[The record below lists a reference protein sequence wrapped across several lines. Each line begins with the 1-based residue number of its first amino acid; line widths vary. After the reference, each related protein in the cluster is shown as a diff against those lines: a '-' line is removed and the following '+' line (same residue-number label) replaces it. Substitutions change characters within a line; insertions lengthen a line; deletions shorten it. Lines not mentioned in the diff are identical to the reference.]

1 MFAGGLYGM
10 ADASWGDPWEQA
22 KILAEEGVEILQL
35 RCKRWSPEALA
46 DLARACRGLGVQVVV
61 NDQVA
66 VARQTGAWVH
76 LGQTDGPDCEIPF
89 GRSTHGLEDLEN
101 IGSAH
106 YIGFGPVFA
115 STTKAGV
122 RSPRGLE
129 QLREMVQRSPVP
141 VIAIGGINLEN
152 IDAVRETGVHGWA
165 VIGAIWG
172 HPEPRQAIRLLTLKR
187 FSKRST

>member
-1 MFAGGLYGM
+1 LT
-10 ADASWGDPWEQA
+10 
-22 KILAEEGVEILQL
+22 
-35 RCKRWSPEALA
+35 
-46 DLARACRGLGVQVVV
+46 DLALACRGLGVQVVV
-61 NDQVA
+61 NDQLA
-66 VARQTGAWVH
+66 VAQQTGVWVH
-76 LGQTDGPDCEIPF
+76 LGQTDGPDCAIPF
-89 GRSTHGLEDLEN
+89 GRSTHRLEDLEN
-101 IGSAH
+101 IGLAH

-152 IDAVRETGVHGWA
+152 IDAVRATGVHGWA

-172 HPEPRQAIRLLTLKR
+172 HPEPRQAIRLLR
-187 FSKRST
+187 